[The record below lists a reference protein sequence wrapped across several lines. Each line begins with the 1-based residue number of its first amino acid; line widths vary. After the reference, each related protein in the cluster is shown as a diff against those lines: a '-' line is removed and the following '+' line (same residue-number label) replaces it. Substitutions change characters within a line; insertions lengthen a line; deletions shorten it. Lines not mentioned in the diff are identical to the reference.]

1 LSEQATLRLELQAA
15 TGPWV
20 EVGFLRKS
28 GSKNWFELSETYWD
42 LPDRPVLGQIF
53 EEEGRT
59 YRPSSWVALPHWF
72 SHLLPEGRLRQAVA
86 EAAHTKSMH
95 EFDLLAR
102 IGQDDLPGAL
112 RATIVNSPTDLSIPP
127 ERAMEAADACRV
139 DPLLKFSLAGAQLK
153 FSVLADDRGLTV
165 PAKGEAGNVILKFPD
180 GRAGFS
186 GVPEAELGCIELARL
201 SGLRTPAARLW
212 QPSEVT
218 GLEEWARRT
227 SGMALAVDRFDRL
240 TSSRRVH
247 MEELAQIMNVP
258 TKPDGAK
265 YQRANFETVAMH
277 ASALS
282 GLDSVGEVIDR
293 IVLNVIIGNG
303 DAHLKNWAFLYP
315 DGRIPI
321 LSPVYDILPTVL
333 YVPNDDLGLKLD
345 GERRFEAITLQS
357 FVRLGERS
365 GYGGDLAAQR
375 AGDAVE
381 KVMGNWRSLGDHLT
395 REQYGILTKRHST
408 LALLAS

>member
-1 LSEQATLRLELQAA
+1 
-15 TGPWV
+15 
-20 EVGFLRKS
+20 
-28 GSKNWFELSETYWD
+28 
-42 LPDRPVLGQIF
+42 
-53 EEEGRT
+53 
-59 YRPSSWVALPHWF
+59 
-72 SHLLPEGRLRQAVA
+72 
-86 EAAHTKSMH
+86 
-95 EFDLLAR
+95 
-102 IGQDDLPGAL
+102 
-112 RATIVNSPTDLSIPP
+112 
-127 ERAMEAADACRV
+127 
-139 DPLLKFSLAGAQLK
+139 
-153 FSVLADDRGLTV
+153 
-165 PAKGEAGNVILKFPD
+165 
-180 GRAGFS
+180 
-186 GVPEAELGCIELARL
+186 
-201 SGLRTPAARLW
+201 
-212 QPSEVT
+212 
-218 GLEEWARRT
+218 
-227 SGMALAVDRFDRL
+227 
-240 TSSRRVH
+240 
-247 MEELAQIMNVP
+247 
-258 TKPDGAK
+258 
-265 YQRANFETVAMH
+265 MH